1 MRSTALPSRSYRDPM
16 EVLEE
21 KQQRAQRESRRVG
34 EELGKRWS
42 AAREAAEQLFDMK
55 RREGW
60 DG

>member
-1 MRSTALPSRSYRDPM
+1 M

-42 AAREAAEQLFDMK
+42 SAREAAERLFDIPESK
-55 RREGW
+55 
-60 DG
+60 D

>member
-42 AAREAAEQLFDMK
+42 SAREAAERLFDIPESK
-55 RREGW
+55 
-60 DG
+60 D